1 MLLCG
6 KVSVLT
12 SRGSILP
19 IMLRLILMSW
29 LALVAS
35 LPVRGDEGPTTV
47 YRTVNEHGVVEFSD
61 TPPPEGVEAKQWEI
75 APIQPVDRAQA
86 RANLEAMRETTD
98 RLAAQRSGREVPRS
112 PIVFL
117 ENPVEPP
124 PDASPGSVTRGTVYL
139 PPVYYPTRRPPHYP
153 PNRPHPPLRP
163 QAMPEWDRNSQ
174 LMRPITEQRL
184 RQREDRR

>member
-1 MLLCG
+1 
-6 KVSVLT
+6 
-12 SRGSILP
+12 
-19 IMLRLILMSW
+19 MLRLILMSW

-35 LPVRGDEGPTTV
+35 SPVRGQEGPTTV
-47 YRTVNEHGVVEFSD
+47 YRTVNEQGVVEFSD
-61 TPPPEGVEAKQWEI
+61 SPPPDGVEAKRLEI
-75 APIQPVDRAQA
+75 APMQPVDPAQA

-117 ENPVEPP
+117 ETPAQQPP
-124 PDASPGSVTRGTVYL
+124 TTSPGSVTRGTVYL
-139 PPVYYPTRRPPHYP
+139 PPVYYPVRRPPHAP
-153 PNRPHPPLRP
+153 PYRPHPPLRP
-163 QAMPEWDRNSQ
+163 QAVPEWDRNSQ